1 MKPDMNK
8 DFLRVRLCPPI
19 LIGNV
24 TDIFQRTTSLDC
36 ISALLYLYLLSNMVI
51 FFLNT
56 QEALV
61 ADTGGILAS
70 GGTFTLYICNFVHLY
85 ICTFVHSLV
94 HSGYI
99 TYSSRR
105 PGSSTKIFGCFG
117 LEFVQFHFIDLQSI
131 CCIKHLYTLHLT
143 LDKSPKRQTLFL
155 H

>member
-1 MKPDMNK
+1 MLIVKPDMNK
-8 DFLRVRLCPPI
+8 DFLRVRLRTPI

-24 TDIFQRTTSLDC
+24 TDMFQRNTSLHC

-61 ADTGGILAS
+61 ADTGGVGYWHPVAPS
-70 GGTFTLYICNFVHLY
+70 H
-85 ICTFVHSLV
+85 CTFVHSLV

-105 PGSSTKIFGCFG
+105 PGSSTKTFGCFG
-117 LEFVQFHFIDLQSI
+117 LEFVQFHFINLQSTY
-131 CCIKHLYTLHLT
+131 CIKHLYTLHLT